1 MIGDMLS
8 RLMPLDRP
16 PTGWRRALLR
26 APLALDSLHL
36 NRLLGR
42 RFVVI
47 VHRGRR
53 SGRRLRTL
61 LEVVVDDRRD
71 GSIVVAS
78 GWGRGAGWFRN
89 LVAAGRAEVHHADRR
104 FAATVHVLDGADAT
118 AAMRI
123 YADEH
128 PAAAREL
135 GTWMLGR
142 PFDASADSIAALV
155 ERVPFVRLTPAPAR
169 RST

>member
-1 MIGDMLS
+1 MTSDMLS

-16 PTGWRRALLR
+16 PTGWRRVLLR

-53 SGRRLRTL
+53 SGRLRRTPV
-61 LEVVVDDRRD
+61 EVVVDDRRD

-78 GWGRGAGWFRN
+78 GWGRSAGWFRD
-89 LVAAGRAEVHHADRR
+89 LLAAGSAEVHHADRR
-104 FAATVHVLDGADAT
+104 FAATVHVLDDADAA

-142 PFDASADSIAALV
+142 QFDASAGAIAALV
-155 ERVPFVRLTPAPAR
+155 ERVPFVRLAPAPVAR
-169 RST
+169 PT